1 MGYAVFLVIVVVVLG
16 LFAVRGR
23 SRAWLERPSMADYR
37 ATLHEL
43 GLTEAEQRQVEKATR
58 RGQAVPAS
66 QARAGL
72 SYAECLLAAQQTEA
86 AVRSQRWAQVA
97 LVVMALFG
105 SFQLQRLI
113 SAGFSWTSLRGV
125 VFGLLAAA
133 YAVALPQVQR
143 RSLTRLRT
151 AVQLD
156 RAMLP
161 ESQLPEG
168 QAPDATS
175 TGETAGGQPV

>member
-16 LFAVRGR
+16 LVAARGR

-37 ATLHEL
+37 ATVHEL
-43 GLTEAEQRQVEKATR
+43 GLTETEQRQVERTTR
-58 RGQAVPAS
+58 RGRAVPPE

-72 SYAECLLAAQQTEA
+72 TYAECLLAAQHTEA
-86 AVRSQRWAQVA
+86 AVKSQRWAQVA

-105 SFQLQRLI
+105 SFQLQSLI
-113 SAGFSWTSLRGV
+113 SSGFSWTALRGV

-143 RSLTRLRT
+143 RSQTRLR
-151 AVQLD
+151 AAAELD
-156 RAMLP
+156 RA
-161 ESQLPEG
+161 QLPEG
-168 QAPDATS
+168 QEADPPATE
-175 TGETAGGQPV
+175 GAL

>member
-16 LFAVRGR
+16 LVAARGR

-37 ATLHEL
+37 TTVREL
-43 GLTEAEQRQVEKATR
+43 GLDEDEQRQVEKTTR
-58 RGQAVPAS
+58 RGRAVPPE

-72 SYAECLLAAQQTEA
+72 TYAECLLAAQHTEA
-86 AVRSQRWAQVA
+86 AVKSQRWAQVA

-105 SFQLQRLI
+105 SFQLQSLI
-113 SAGFSWTSLRGV
+113 SSGFSWTALRGV

-143 RSLTRLRT
+143 RSATRLR
-151 AVQLD
+151 AAAELD
-156 RAMLP
+156 RALLP
-161 ESQLPEG
+161 DHAAGDQPL
-168 QAPDATS
+168 
-175 TGETAGGQPV
+175 AGGAS